1 MEVPGSDAERVALM
15 KDFAEGWKEP
25 FRGLVMS
32 LAEDTAV
39 KELVV
44 EDYLPEHG
52 IGEKGE
58 WRVALVGDAG
68 HAMTICELTSLRRAR
83 HAAFGHRVTPR
94 TPRRASTSS

>member
-1 MEVPGSDAERVALM
+1 MEVPRSDAERVTLM
-15 KDFAEGWKEP
+15 KDFAEEWKEP

-52 IGEKGE
+52 IGEKGKGK
-58 WRVALVGDAG
+58 VALVGDAG
-68 HAMTICELTSLRRAR
+68 HAMTICELASLSWIH
-83 HAAFGHRVTPR
+83 HAVFGHIVTLR
-94 TPRRASTSS
+94 SPRRAYTKF